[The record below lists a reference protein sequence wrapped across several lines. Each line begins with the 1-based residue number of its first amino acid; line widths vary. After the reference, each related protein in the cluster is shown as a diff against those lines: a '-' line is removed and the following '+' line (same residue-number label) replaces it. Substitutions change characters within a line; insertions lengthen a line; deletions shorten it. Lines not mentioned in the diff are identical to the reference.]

1 MSDLFYLDLETNDKI
16 PARARIVEVAIL
28 RASDGAAFVSLINPG
43 VSVDGTGAQRVNGIT
58 DADLADAPTFDDVLG
73 EIADLLLDETGAARG
88 SIVAYNGSTF
98 DRPIFDRYIADAT
111 GARWPIDWIDPL
123 PIARRV
129 LPGLAG
135 YKMGQVGSH
144 LGILAA
150 GDLHRA
156 FADVDLLSRIW
167 PALQARAAIAGAAP
181 PAPAPAA
188 APAPAPSDAL
198 AIVERDAVAELNSRI
213 ATLGAWLAKAK
224 GLSCTN
230 DDEEGVVLRAIAEFK
245 KLSGQLEDAR
255 RERLDAVKGTVAK
268 VERAY
273 RELALKPIAAAIA
286 DLEALR
292 KPLALQRV
300 RLEADRKRAAEQEAQ
315 RLAMIEHDRLAA
327 AAQRDAQASLA
338 AALDGNVD
346 DAAALAQT
354 AAAGTVAALDG
365 ADRVYTAT
373 LAEYARPAPPV
384 RAQGVTVR
392 DRPVYRVEIVD
403 ALIVPALYC
412 SPDLEKIKAAIDR
425 NAGEIAIAGVRFEV
439 DIASRYR

>member
-16 PARARIVEVAIL
+16 PARARIVEIAIL

-58 DADLADAPTFDDVLG
+58 DADLADAPIFDDVLG
-73 EIADLLLDETGAARG
+73 DIADLLLDETGAARG
-88 SIVAYNGSTF
+88 AIVAYNGSTF
-98 DRPIFDRYIADAT
+98 DRLIFDRYIADAT
-111 GARWPIDWIDPL
+111 GASWAIDWIDPL

-150 GDLHRA
+150 GNLHRA

-167 PALQARAAIAGAAP
+167 PALQARAALAD
-181 PAPAPAA
+181 A
-188 APAPAPSDAL
+188 APAPTASPSAAPAPGDAL
-198 AIVERDAVAELNSRI
+198 AIVERDAVAELHGKI

-224 GLSCTN
+224 GLSCRN
-230 DDEEGVVLRAIAEFK
+230 DDEEGVVLRAISEFK
-245 KLSGQLEDAR
+245 KLSGTLEDTR
-255 RERLDAVKGTVAK
+255 RERLDAVKGTVSK
-268 VERAY
+268 VEKAY

-292 KPLALQRV
+292 KPLALERV

-327 AAQRDAQASLA
+327 LAANDAQASLA
-338 AALDGNVD
+338 AALDGNAA

-403 ALIVPALYC
+403 ASIVPSLYC
-412 SPDLEKIKAAIDR
+412 SPDLEKIKAAIER